1 MSKKII
7 AVVLAFVVAL
17 GCFTMAVTAKENA
30 KVSVT
35 LNSNDTDFLS
45 AYVYGDYSAEVVV
58 PKGSVISAGE
68 LKGTISMTNI
78 ASLGIEGT
86 RTYSK
91 GITTGVEKEVLLDNY
106 LPAFTNATVSGTIDG
121 LAYKYNV
128 EAADT
133 AEAYTITA
141 TPEDEEAVRTAF
153 QALASHVTSSTK
165 SADDSY
171 ALIPGTAYVQ
181 IGTEKLVFENTEETM
196 KLDNIMQ
203 GTGLKAEI
211 RSAVELVETEEL
223 DDAQVEVFVPA
234 GTVLAVGQS
243 VVTLNDA
250 ATIKMYGYEDND
262 DVNTILSKL
271 RDCETNEQII
281 LTAVLFISDF
291 ANAIEGQDLV
301 VNVDFEETEEPTVEV
316 SGKIESATDADTT
329 IELVADGEVVQ
340 TITGSDSYSFDAVA
354 NGTYTIRV
362 SKENHVTREYEIDV
376 NGEVVIENLKL
387 NLIGDVDGNGKINVM
402 DYANALKHVKKTNT
416 LEGYEFD
423 CADVN
428 ADGIV
433 NVSDYAAIL
442 RHVKK
447 TAALW

>member
-1 MSKKII
+1 MSKKIM
-7 AVVLAFVVAL
+7 AVVLALVVAF
-17 GCFTMAVTAKENA
+17 GCFTMAVTAKDNA

-45 AYVYGDYSAEVVV
+45 AVVNADYSAEITVL
-58 PKGSVISAGE
+58 KGSVISAGE

-78 ASLGIEGT
+78 DSLGIDGT

-121 LAYKYNV
+121 NAYKYNI
-128 EAADT
+128 EAEDT

-141 TPEDEEAVRTAF
+141 TPEDEAAVRAAY
-153 QALASHVTSSTK
+153 QAAASHITASTK
-165 SADDSY
+165 AEDDSY

-211 RSAVELVETEEL
+211 RNAVELLEVEEL
-223 DDAQVEVFVPA
+223 EDAQVEVFIPA
-234 GTVLAVGQS
+234 GTVFAVGQS
-243 VVTLNDA
+243 IVTLNDS

-301 VNVDFEETEEPTVEV
+301 VNVEFEETEEPTVEV
-316 SGKIESATDADTT
+316 SGKIESATDAETT
-329 IELVADGEVVQ
+329 IELVCDGEVVE
-340 TITGSDSYSFDAVA
+340 TITGTDSYSFNAVA
-354 NGTYTIRV
+354 NGTYIIRV
-362 SKENHVTREYEIDV
+362 SKEKHVTREYVIDV
-376 NGEVVIENLKL
+376 NGEVVVEDLEL
-387 NLIGDVDGNGKINVM
+387 NLIGDVNGDDKINVM
-402 DYANALKHVKKTNT
+402 DYNSALKHVKKTGM
-416 LEGYEFD
+416 LDGYAFD

-428 ADGIV
+428 GDGRV
-433 NVSDYAAIL
+433 NVSDYNAIL
-442 RHVKK
+442 KHVKK
-447 TAALW
+447 TGNLW

>member
-1 MSKKII
+1 MSKRIMV
-7 AVVLAFVVAL
+7 VVLALAVAF
-17 GCFTMAVTAKENA
+17 GCFTIAVTAKGNE

-45 AYVYGDYSAEVVV
+45 AVVNADYSAEVTV

-68 LKGTISMTNI
+68 LKGTISMTDI
-78 ASLGIEGT
+78 DSLGIEGT

-106 LPAFTNATVSGTIDG
+106 LPAFTNATISGAVDG
-121 LAYKYNV
+121 VDYKYNV
-128 EAADT
+128 VAEDT

-141 TPEDEEAVRTAF
+141 TPEDEDAVRAAY
-153 QALASHVTSSTK
+153 QAAASHITASTK
-165 SADDSY
+165 AEDDSY

-211 RSAVELVETEEL
+211 RSAVELIEADEL
-223 DDAQVEVFVPA
+223 EDAQVEVFLPA

-243 VVTLNDA
+243 IVTLDDA
-250 ATIKMYGYEDND
+250 ATIKMYGYEDNE

-301 VNVDFEETEEPTVEV
+301 VNVEFEETTTEI
-316 SGKIESATDADTT
+316 SGSIDSALADKDTT
-329 IELVADGEVVQ
+329 IELVCDGEVVDS
-340 TITGSDSYSFDAVA
+340 ITASDSYSFDAVA

-376 NGEVVIENLKL
+376 NGEVVIEDLDI
-387 NLIGDVDGNGKINVM
+387 NLIGDVNGDDKLNVM
-402 DYANALKHVKKTNT
+402 DYAETLKHVRKTNA
-416 LEGYEFD
+416 LEGYAFD

-428 ADGIV
+428 GDGKV
-433 NVSDYAAIL
+433 TVSDYAAIL

-447 TAALW
+447 TANLW